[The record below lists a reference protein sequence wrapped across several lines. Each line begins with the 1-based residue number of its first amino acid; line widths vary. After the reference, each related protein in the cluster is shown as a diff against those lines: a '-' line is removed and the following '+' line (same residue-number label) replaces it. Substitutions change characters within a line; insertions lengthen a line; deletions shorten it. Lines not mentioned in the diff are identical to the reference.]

1 MITIESHRELY
12 LFDSLERVRESLSFA
27 KRLQPSYSDKT
38 TFHFYWRVPGSFER
52 KQVLPIKSS
61 IVTQNRDKVDFIL
74 WSNTDLSTNEYVK
87 PLLPYI
93 TLKQWNLRDEVR
105 DTPLENA
112 GVLNG
117 IVDDPLCY
125 LGGDIFRLLCLYKYG
140 GVYIDMDVVVLR
152 DLNPL
157 LAYEFMYQWGSSGT
171 TASEPA
177 LRQNGAVMRL
187 FAGSRLAADLLNELR
202 NTPGNPNSTCWGTD
216 LYKKVYQ
223 HNRNWYT
230 FPCAWFNTEWGL
242 GIPIQPFK
250 KNQNGNDSSE
260 LFDGAFT
267 WHWHNK
273 WRDEIEPGSKFY
285 ILEQLIDER
294 FRALNG

>member
-1 MITIESHRELY
+1 MVTIESHPELY
-12 LFDSLERVRESLSFA
+12 MYDSLDRVKTSLAFA
-27 KRLQPSYSDKT
+27 NNLPSIYDGKT
-38 TFHFYWRVPGSFER
+38 TFHFYWRVPGPFER

-117 IVDDPLCY
+117 TVDDPLCY

-140 GVYIDMDVVVLR
+140 GVYIDMDVAVLR

-171 TASEPA
+171 TKSEPD
-177 LRQNGAVMRL
+177 LRQNGAVMRM
-187 FAGSRLAADLLNELR
+187 FAGSRLATDLLNELR

-242 GIPIQPFK
+242 GIPLQPFK

-273 WRDEIEPGSKFY
+273 WKDEIEPGSKFY